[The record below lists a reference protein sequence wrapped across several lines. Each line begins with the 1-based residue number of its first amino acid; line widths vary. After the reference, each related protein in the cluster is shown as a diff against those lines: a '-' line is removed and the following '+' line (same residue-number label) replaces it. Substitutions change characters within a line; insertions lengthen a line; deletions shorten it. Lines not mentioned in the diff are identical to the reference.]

1 MIVSNSTKRL
11 TLLRALVLLLF
22 LPAHVAFVV
31 LIDLHFIPGGGG
43 PLSIRKDE
51 TPKPDKERLR
61 LHLHRPSETR
71 IAAVEAKF
79 VVCDLDPWTLPS
91 PIRQVPPAGDG
102 VETTLTKPASIR
114 IWLAA
119 TPHNHRAPPA

>member
-1 MIVSNSTKRL
+1 MIVLSHKKRL

-22 LPAHVAFVV
+22 LPAHVAFVL

-43 PLSIRKDE
+43 PLAVRKNK
-51 TPKPDKERLR
+51 TPEPGKERLR
-61 LHLHRPSETR
+61 LHLHRRSESR

-79 VVCDLDPWTLPS
+79 VVRDLDPWTLPS
-91 PIRQVPPAGDG
+91 PFRQLPPAGDS
-102 VETTLTKPASIR
+102 VETSLTKPASIR